1 MDSSSAF
8 YCVACYILTF
18 TCRHLWE
25 GTCALSG
32 QYHMSSLG
40 SILFF
45 KDLFYYSCVCMSI
58 VALGDQKKVLDL
70 QELELQ
76 DIVNCS

>member
-1 MDSSSAF
+1 MHF
-8 YCVACYILTF
+8 QVNIRCL
-18 TCRHLWE
+18 LW
-25 GTCALSG
+25 AL
-32 QYHMSSLG
+32 

-45 KDLFYYSCVCMSI
+45 KDLFYYSCVYMSI
-58 VALGDQKKVLDL
+58 VALGGQKKVLDL